1 MDKIIKFSLLVI
13 FLLTSIVGNAQLNKR
28 KKKKKDTHNF
38 RYEIKCIDTGSQ
50 GTVSIKVFSYSKK
63 PKIAIEAAKRNAVH
77 GIIFKGFPKEGKCQ
91 KKNPLSRNPNLEQE
105 QAEFFKEF
113 FADGGKYLKFV
124 NASTDG
130 AIEGGDISKISKR
143 EYKIG
148 INVSVNR
155 AALEKDLISAKII
168 EGLGSRF

>member
-1 MDKIIKFSLLVI
+1 MKNIIKLSFFVVFILSS
-13 FLLTSIVGNAQLNKR
+13 FDGSAQFNKR
-28 KKKKKDTHNF
+28 KKSKKDTHNF
-38 RYEIKCIDTGSQ
+38 RYEIECNDTGAR
-50 GTVSIKVFSYSKK
+50 GTVAIKVFSYSKK
-63 PKIAIEAAKRNAVH
+63 PDIAIEAAKRNAVH
-77 GIIFKGFPKEGKCQ
+77 GIIFKGFPRAGKCQ
-91 KKNPLSRNPNLEQE
+91 KKDPLARNPNLEQE
-105 QAEFFKEF
+105 YEEFFKEF
-113 FADGGKYLKFV
+113 FKDGGKYLKFV

-155 AALEKDLISAKII
+155 SALEKDLISAKII

>member
-1 MDKIIKFSLLVI
+1 MKNIIKLSFFVVFILSS
-13 FLLTSIVGNAQLNKR
+13 FDGSAQFNKR
-28 KKKKKDTHNF
+28 KKSKKDTHNF
-38 RYEIKCIDTGSQ
+38 RYEIECNDTGAR
-50 GTVSIKVFSYSKK
+50 GTVAIKVFYYSKK
-63 PKIAIEAAKRNAVH
+63 PDIAIEAAKRNAVH
-77 GIIFKGFPKEGKCQ
+77 GIIFKGFPRAGKCQ
-91 KKNPLSRNPNLEQE
+91 KKDPLARNPNLEQE
-105 QAEFFKEF
+105 YEEFFKEF
-113 FADGGKYLKFV
+113 FKDGGKYLKFV

-155 AALEKDLISAKII
+155 SALEKDLISAKII

>member
-1 MDKIIKFSLLVI
+1 MKNIIKLSFFFVFILSS
-13 FLLTSIVGNAQLNKR
+13 FDGSAQFNKR
-28 KKKKKDTHNF
+28 KKSKKDTHNF
-38 RYEIKCIDTGSQ
+38 RYEIECNDTGAR
-50 GTVSIKVFSYSKK
+50 GTVAIKVFSYSKK
-63 PKIAIEAAKRNAVH
+63 PDIAIEAAKRNAVH
-77 GIIFKGFPKEGKCQ
+77 GIIFKGFPRAGKCQ
-91 KKNPLSRNPNLEQE
+91 KKDPLARNPNLEQE
-105 QAEFFKEF
+105 YEEFFKEF
-113 FADGGKYLKFV
+113 FKDGGKYLKFV

-155 AALEKDLISAKII
+155 SALEKDLISAKII